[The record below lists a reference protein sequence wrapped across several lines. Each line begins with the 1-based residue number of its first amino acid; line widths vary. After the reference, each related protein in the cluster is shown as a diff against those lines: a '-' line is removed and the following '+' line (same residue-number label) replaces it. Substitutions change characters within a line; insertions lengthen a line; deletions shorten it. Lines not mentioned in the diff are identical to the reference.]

1 VNRTSFDEQ
10 SSRAVLF
17 SILAEARGASVPSSA
32 LTERLSSS
40 RQAVFK
46 LVNSLREEGVRIES
60 EPQKGYRLPD
70 FSGCDVFSPTLMEY
84 LLRDNKIFHNCLYFK
99 EVGSTQTVIKKLAQ
113 QDAPQGVVAVTDSQ
127 TEGRGR
133 RGRVWQTPPGRNV
146 TFSVLLRPHLKPGEV
161 QLLNLAA
168 GIAIRRA
175 VDTGYNLRTELKWP
189 NDVLVNNKK
198 LCGILSE
205 AAGEPDRIY
214 YAVTGVGLNANLEA
228 ADFSSDIRDT
238 ATSLL
243 LETGVKAARPALLA
257 AVLGEFAE
265 LVAALDGPGGAAE
278 LIGIYRRECDTLG
291 RDVRVVQD
299 DEEFTGR
306 ATDVTDQG
314 ALVVS
319 VNGRNR
325 IFAAAD
331 VHHLRLS

>member
-1 VNRTSFDEQ
+1 MNRINSDEQ

-17 SILAEARGASVPSSA
+17 KILAAAKGAAVPSSI
-32 LTERLSSS
+32 LTERLCSS

-46 LVNSLREEGVRIES
+46 LVNSLREEGVQIDS
-60 EPQKGYRLPD
+60 EHQKGYRLPV
-70 FSGCDVFSPTLMEY
+70 FSGCDAFSPTLVEY
-84 LLRDNKIFHNCLYFK
+84 LLRDNKIFHNCLYFR
-99 EVGSTQTVIKKLAQ
+99 ETGSTQTVIKKLAQ
-113 QDAPQGVVAVTDSQ
+113 QDAPQGIVAVTDSQ

-175 VDTGYNLRTELKWP
+175 ADACCKIKTELKWP

-214 YAVTGVGLNANLEA
+214 YAVTGVGLNVNLTAE
-228 ADFSSDIRDT
+228 DFGADIRDT

-243 LETGVKAARPALLA
+243 LETGGKVARPALLA
-257 AVLGEFAE
+257 SVLGEFADLIE
-265 LVAALDGPGGAAE
+265 TLDAPGGAAE
-278 LIGIYRRECDTLG
+278 LIRVYRRECDTLG
-291 RDVRVVQD
+291 RKVRVVQD
-299 DEEFTGR
+299 NEEFTGEAR
-306 ATDVTDQG
+306 DVTEQG

-319 VNGRNR
+319 VYGNDK

-331 VHHLRLS
+331 VHHLRQA